1 MTLKNL
7 KMLELKVYRKENMQD
22 WDSLIKRSKNGTFL
36 FLRSYMDYHSHRF
49 SDLSFMIYRNGKIEG
64 VLPGNIANKI
74 YYSHQGL
81 SYGGL
86 VLTEKISV
94 SEVLI
99 IFELLNKELR
109 NRGVEKVIY
118 KPIPY
123 IYHKM
128 PSQED
133 IYALFK
139 MGAIKIACN
148 ISSTIYQ
155 RNKLNFI
162 ESRKS
167 GIRKSKKFNVEFI
180 ESNRFDLFWP
190 ILNENLTN
198 KYEKN
203 AVHSL
208 EEISYLHDQF
218 PNSIKLYL
226 ASINQRI
233 VAGTVLYLM
242 DNVIHVQ
249 YISANEEGKS
259 TGALDMIFDKLI
271 NDIYKEYPI
280 FDFGQS
286 TEDNGYYLNENLIF
300 QKEGFG
306 GRGVVFDSYEFLV

>member
-1 MTLKNL
+1 
-7 KMLELKVYRKENMQD
+7 
-22 WDSLIKRSKNGTFL
+22 
-36 FLRSYMDYHSHRF
+36 
-49 SDLSFMIYRNGKIEG
+49 
-64 VLPGNIANKI
+64 
-74 YYSHQGL
+74 
-81 SYGGL
+81 
-86 VLTEKISV
+86 
-94 SEVLI
+94 
-99 IFELLNKELR
+99 
-109 NRGVEKVIY
+109 
-118 KPIPY
+118 
-123 IYHKM
+123 
-128 PSQED
+128 
-133 IYALFK
+133 

-306 GRGVVFDSYEFLV
+306 GRGVVFDTYEFLV

>member
-49 SDLSFMIYRNGKIEG
+49 SDLSFMIYRKGKIEG

-306 GRGVVFDSYEFLV
+306 GRGVVFDTYEILV

>member
-49 SDLSFMIYRNGKIEG
+49 SDLSFMIYRKGKIEG

-306 GRGVVFDSYEFLV
+306 GRGVVFETYEFLV